1 MIKLEA
7 IESGFFDRMKKIEPI
22 RMLGTGM
29 DVGELNEFSH
39 EICFL
44 ILLNIFRRELTE
56 NPNRTRVD
64 MIHITE
70 EIVRD
75 MGIETSKDNIERIV
89 DGTLWYREPSKQE
102 NFSSTIYNEQT
113 KKREEYVFRYLKEDR
128 EHSHWEEGGSTV
140 YMLTEESQEMIFIT
154 REILEE
160 FGFDVE
166 QFYTLQLI
174 KTGNFTKAKGS
185 VDNLIARVRTL
196 IKREKDHRQDMI
208 RDPQVIFFD
217 RQRNA
222 RKTEEEIRKQFEDE
236 QSVFEDMFSW
246 KSRYE
251 SLPDEK
257 KYEAELMFENLEKA
271 RILHDNLAKIVM
283 ENIAYEMEVRV
294 KFPESFWKTSNVSF
308 KKDIWKNTIVKNG
321 LRNFDQLEYIL
332 SPLFSPQVDFIY
344 PLSWAWEEQ
353 MVRTYT
359 QEIIEYDEE
368 EEEENWF
375 TEETDWELIVELWS
389 SIFDSLLEKG
399 HFSIEEL
406 NEISDENKE
415 KWLSQREN
423 IELFMMFAISE
434 VVLIDNFEGIDER
447 LKLFSLLCESDEKYR
462 VLHEKKIKS
471 KIETDKEPLLWREV
485 HISPYTIYVEEEKDE
500 LFK

>member
-1 MIKLEA
+1 MIKLEV

-113 KKREEYVFRYLKEDR
+113 KNREEYVFRYLKEDR

-294 KFPESFWKTSNVSF
+294 KYPESFWKTSNVSF

-321 LRNFDQLEYIL
+321 LRNFD
-332 SPLFSPQVDFIY
+332 
-344 PLSWAWEEQ
+344 
-353 MVRTYT
+353 
-359 QEIIEYDEE
+359 
-368 EEEENWF
+368 
-375 TEETDWELIVELWS
+375 
-389 SIFDSLLEKG
+389 
-399 HFSIEEL
+399 
-406 NEISDENKE
+406 
-415 KWLSQREN
+415 
-423 IELFMMFAISE
+423 
-434 VVLIDNFEGIDER
+434 
-447 LKLFSLLCESDEKYR
+447 
-462 VLHEKKIKS
+462 
-471 KIETDKEPLLWREV
+471 
-485 HISPYTIYVEEEKDE
+485 
-500 LFK
+500 